1 MPGGSGSGDGRSA
14 GAGSSGNSGGGNGGN
29 AAGGEGLG
37 GNQQGD
43 GQGGGG
49 SQTAGNGRGGSGSG
63 QGAGAEGE
71 GQGGQ
76 GGEGSRQA
84 AGGNG
89 DGSGDDPFGTEDGT
103 GLGGD
108 EEFDESLGDF
118 DREMDKE
125 RERIAAEGGG
135 PAADSTVARQGEGI
149 GGVAEVGGSAE
160 SGEPGS
166 GGVRDLGPD
175 TTTVATVQ
183 GCNDQDR
190 VARQLCEAATQEQ
203 DPFLRAA
210 LWDEY
215 NEYKKL
221 VARD

>member
-1 MPGGSGSGDGRSA
+1 
-14 GAGSSGNSGGGNGGN
+14 
-29 AAGGEGLG
+29 
-37 GNQQGD
+37 
-43 GQGGGG
+43 
-49 SQTAGNGRGGSGSG
+49 
-63 QGAGAEGE
+63 
-71 GQGGQ
+71 
-76 GGEGSRQA
+76 
-84 AGGNG
+84 
-89 DGSGDDPFGTEDGT
+89 
-103 GLGGD
+103 
-108 EEFDESLGDF
+108 
-118 DREMDKE
+118 MDKE
-125 RERIAAEGGG
+125 REKIATEGGG
-135 PAADSTVARQGEGI
+135 PAADSSVARQGEGS
-149 GGVAEVGGSAE
+149 GGVAEVGGSGE
-160 SGEPGS
+160 SGEAGG